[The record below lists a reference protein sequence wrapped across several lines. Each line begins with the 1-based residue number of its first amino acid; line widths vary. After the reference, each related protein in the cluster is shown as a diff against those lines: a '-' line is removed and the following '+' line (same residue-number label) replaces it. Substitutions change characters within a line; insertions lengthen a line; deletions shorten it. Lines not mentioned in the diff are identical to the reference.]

1 MNDSQPHGSAA
12 WRRFRRNPAALAG
25 LGFVVLCVCAAV
37 FGYVLVPDGT
47 RHANLQ
53 VLELAKQGP
62 GTTGILLMAPL
73 PELPA
78 VPWHA
83 RWLLGDVQR
92 HRPIPLADTAGLA
105 TGAEQV
111 YFTTLA
117 GRRDSLPLAAFGY
130 AADAAPAAQDVAA
143 AHVREMRY
151 WLGTDLYGRD
161 LLSRIVLGARVSL
174 ATGLLSVLI
183 SLLLGIVLGGIAGY
197 AGGRT
202 DALIVWLISVMWSIP
217 TLLLALALSFVL
229 GKGFW
234 QLFVAIGVSMW
245 VEPARLVRGQ
255 MLAARELLYVEAGR
269 ALGFPDL
276 RLLFRHMLPNLLNPV
291 IITAVANFGTAVLIE
306 SGLSFLGIGVEP
318 PAPSWGRMVYE
329 GYTYIVFEHAQ
340 ALAFF
345 PGLALLLLIVSI
357 NLVGIGLR
365 DAFDV
370 R

>member
-1 MNDSQPHGSAA
+1 MSDTQTQGATA

-25 LGFVVLCVCAAV
+25 LGFVVLCTWAAV
-37 FGYVLVPDGT
+37 FGYVLVPDGS

-53 VLELAKQGP
+53 VLELAKQEP
-62 GTTGILLMAPL
+62 GARGVLLMVPL
-73 PELPA
+73 PGVPA
-78 VPWHA
+78 VPWYA
-83 RWLLGDVQR
+83 RWLLGDAQR
-92 HRPIPLADTAGLA
+92 HQPLPLAGAADLAADAG
-105 TGAEQV
+105 QV
-111 YFTTLA
+111 YFTTLS
-117 GRRDSLPLAAFGY
+117 GLRDSLPLSDFGY
-130 AADAAPAAQDVAA
+130 EAGAAPAVQDFRA

-269 ALGFPDL
+269 ALGFPDA
-276 RLLFRHMLPNLLNPV
+276 RLLFRHMLPNLINPV

-329 GYTYIVFEHAQ
+329 GYTYIVFEHAR